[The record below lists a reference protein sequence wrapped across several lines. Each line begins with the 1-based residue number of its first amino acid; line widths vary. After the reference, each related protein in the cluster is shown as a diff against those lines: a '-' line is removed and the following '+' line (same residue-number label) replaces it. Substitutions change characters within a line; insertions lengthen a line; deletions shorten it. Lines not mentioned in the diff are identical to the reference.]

1 MPASRRAAAR
11 RAFHAPRET
20 ASRPVPASAWPP
32 HHSPR
37 ARQRISLLASLN
49 LLPGPRGRP
58 SARAQDPA
66 GRSPPRLFR
75 PPTRQP
81 RPARRRPPPQ
91 RVIGLDTSTGRAVYR
106 ASPTT
111 SPCPVLPRTGPSL
124 CAQPGRQADARP
136 KPVAPSP
143 ARRPRHSDAA
153 RSARPTP
160 HRSVHTMTGPP
171 PAAPLRPPSTA
182 RCISAHSPLHAPP
195 SACTARTPRRHAASD
210 TGWSESPSPPAA
222 AGSGAAAW
230 ARAWLMMQAT

>member
-91 RVIGLDTSTGRAVYR
+91 RVVGLDTSTGRAVYR
-106 ASPTT
+106 ARPTT

-124 CAQPGRQADARP
+124 CAQRGVRPTRGQSQSRQARP
-136 KPVAPSP
+136 
-143 ARRPRHSDAA
+143 AA
-153 RSARPTP
+153 RVTATP
-160 HRSVHTMTGPP
+160 RGPRGP
-171 PAAPLRPPSTA
+171 RRTA
-182 RCISAHSPLHAPP
+182 
-195 SACTARTPRRHAASD
+195 ACTP
-210 TGWSESPSPPAA
+210 
-222 AGSGAAAW
+222 
-230 ARAWLMMQAT
+230 